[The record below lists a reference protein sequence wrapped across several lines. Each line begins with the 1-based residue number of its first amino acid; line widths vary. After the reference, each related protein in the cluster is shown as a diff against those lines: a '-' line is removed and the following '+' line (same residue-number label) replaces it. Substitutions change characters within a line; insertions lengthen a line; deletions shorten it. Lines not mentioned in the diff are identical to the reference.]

1 MGKTL
6 IYNSVAMMLEPVVSK
21 TRVCIKNLPP
31 KTTEHDLKEF
41 LLNEEKKRCRSQKQG
56 SKETVDDDDD
66 NDDDNNT
73 SQQKILQITD
83 CKILMNSKG
92 KSRKVA
98 FVGFRQPEQALH
110 VIETFHRTYLNMSRI
125 TVEAATAKRIDND
138 NGKNKKLID
147 TDADKNDKKSK
158 TTDDNNNTDKD
169 KKVVADRKVEEFLN
183 LMGAGNKKSKF
194 WSNDTAEDQGGGMEV
209 EEMKKIPNSNNNNE
223 VDVDSSSSSSSS
235 SSSDEESDDD
245 DDDDKSAKK
254 SINEEKK

>member
-31 KTTEHDLKEF
+31 KTTEHGLKEF

-66 NDDDNNT
+66 DDDDDNNT
-73 SQQKILQITD
+73 SQRKIIQITD

-125 TVEAATAKRIDND
+125 TVEAATAKRIDNEMERIR
-138 NGKNKKLID
+138 KVID
-147 TDADKNDKKSK
+147 TDADKNDKNSK
-158 TTDDNNNTDKD
+158 TTDDNNNNNNNNNNADKD
-169 KKVVADRKVEEFLN
+169 KKVVADRKVEEF
-183 LMGAGNKKSKF
+183 
-194 WSNDTAEDQGGGMEV
+194 
-209 EEMKKIPNSNNNNE
+209 
-223 VDVDSSSSSSSS
+223 
-235 SSSDEESDDD
+235 
-245 DDDDKSAKK
+245 
-254 SINEEKK
+254 